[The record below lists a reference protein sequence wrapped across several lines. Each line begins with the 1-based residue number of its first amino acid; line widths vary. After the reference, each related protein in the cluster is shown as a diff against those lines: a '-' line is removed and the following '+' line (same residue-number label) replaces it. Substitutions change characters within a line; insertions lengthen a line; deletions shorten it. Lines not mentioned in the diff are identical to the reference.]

1 MFCRAITKLGF
12 SKWRRQ
18 GGGALY
24 STSIATT
31 KYLLVPWQIAAKE
44 CMSSLQ
50 VTISLSLTQLSYLEV
65 SFARS
70 MLVYSSF
77 LSNRHTPPA
86 YVRPELA
93 FHFFIITVT
102 WSEVPD
108 YVCYNDKFTMYPFPV
123 IKKLW
128 NKYFG
133 STVQRVFSKE
143 KYISKKNYL

>member
-102 WSEVPD
+102 WFEVPD
-108 YVCYNDKFTMYPFPV
+108 HVSLTGRDYQLQ
-123 IKKLW
+123 IKRNAESHVWCSDPRLSTRREPAFRIKL
-128 NKYFG
+128 
-133 STVQRVFSKE
+133 
-143 KYISKKNYL
+143 LL